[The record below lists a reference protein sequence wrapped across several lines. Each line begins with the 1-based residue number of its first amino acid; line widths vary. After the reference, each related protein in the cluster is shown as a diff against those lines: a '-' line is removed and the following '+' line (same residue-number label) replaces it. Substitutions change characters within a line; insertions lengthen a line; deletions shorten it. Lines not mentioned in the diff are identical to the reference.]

1 VAGLFAGRDRPIASY
16 MRHIVLQAD
25 DLPVP
30 PPLFDRR
37 KTPDRRAVW
46 RGGRRDS
53 DWTSRPL
60 GALTRIERDAIW
72 RARWRRALS
81 TLHLW

>member
-1 VAGLFAGRDRPIASY
+1 
-16 MRHIVLQAD
+16 MRHIVLQTD
-25 DLPVP
+25 DVPLP

-37 KTPDRRAVW
+37 KNPDRRAVW

-53 DWTSRPL
+53 DWVNRPL
-60 GALTRIERDAIW
+60 GALDRIERDANR
-72 RARWRRALS
+72 RASWRRALS